1 MKLCSSANH
10 YTTASLSRKLRN
22 WSHLL
27 KKSLMENFIFYAVI
41 GNDSLTFSY
50 ICRNHLNN
58 HIRILFTF
66 SIYIFSFIFD
76 INNPFFIIWLPI
88 CLIYLHYTAWKVPK
102 YGPEKTPYLDTFHAV
117 LTLKTFPCHFTFR
130 VYPCWTLSR
139 NNSIVSEVGDDLGV
153 CALDIEVV

>member
-10 YTTASLSRKLRN
+10 YTTALLSRKRRN

-41 GNDSLTFSY
+41 GNKSLTFSC
-50 ICRNHLNN
+50 ICRNHLHN

-66 SIYIFSFIFD
+66 SVSISTQIIPFSF
-76 INNPFFIIWLPI
+76 IWLPI
-88 CLIYLHYTAWKVPK
+88 CMINLHYTAWKVPK
-102 YGPEKTPYLDTFHAV
+102 AGSEKTPYLDTFHAV

-139 NNSIVSEVGDDLGV
+139 NNSIVPEVGDDLGV
-153 CALDIEVV
+153 CVLDIEVV

>member
-10 YTTASLSRKLRN
+10 YTTASLSRKRRN

-41 GNDSLTFSY
+41 GNKSLTFSC
-50 ICRNHLNN
+50 ICRNHLHN

-66 SIYIFSFIFD
+66 SVSVSTQIIPLSLSDYLFVWYISTTLREKCPNMD
-76 INNPFFIIWLPI
+76 QKKLRIWT
-88 CLIYLHYTAWKVPK
+88 LHT
-102 YGPEKTPYLDTFHAV
+102 V

-139 NNSIVSEVGDDLGV
+139 NNSIVPEVGDDLGV